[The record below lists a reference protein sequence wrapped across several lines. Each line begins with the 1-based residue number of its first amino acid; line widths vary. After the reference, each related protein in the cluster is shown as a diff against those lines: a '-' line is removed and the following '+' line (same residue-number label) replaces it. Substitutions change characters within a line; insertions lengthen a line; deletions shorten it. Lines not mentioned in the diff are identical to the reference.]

1 MLLIS
6 VGIGQ
11 QMQSLILQVE
21 YLALEEKEFSHFIT
35 ITVYMLFVFA
45 AQRRRN
51 GGKLMWVVGSYNT
64 KPEMDGQYYN
74 LWSTDNDR
82 IDANDEVVIKS
93 VYDPSPVGYSLPAS
107 NAFTGFTLNGQNTED
122 PGDPNMYNV
131 NGIFDKGY
139 YFYRKQNKSGK
150 TFFFPAS
157 GIRTLDIGRM
167 HVQNICG
174 YSCLA
179 NPRITFQGGYIV
191 FHKNAI
197 RPLDGSSR
205 SYACPVRSAEEK

>member
-1 MLLIS
+1 MCSIGESCNTS
-6 VGIGQ
+6 VT
-11 QMQSLILQVE
+11 E
-21 YLALEEKEFSHFIT
+21 
-35 ITVYMLFVFA
+35 
-45 AQRRRN
+45 R
-51 GGKLMWVVGSYNT
+51 
-64 KPEMDGQYYN
+64 DGQYYN

-82 IDANDEVVIKS
+82 TDANDDVVIKS

-131 NGIFDKGY
+131 NGTFDKGY